1 MSEPVAWS
9 PVSKDGLLR
18 GIRYGKPTEDDLL
31 IAEADGDTIRYFCEL
46 TRPSPA
52 VSESPDTVSVP
63 KDNAREELK
72 RYRKKPVVI
81 QAAQWFKIGDHAA
94 VERPWSNKADYR
106 CPNCGKGWGC
116 HGVIKTLEDSQDG
129 GHFVCPGDWII
140 TGVQGENYACKPDIF
155 DKTYGSEG
163 EAADALERV
172 TREEKSLRKYA
183 NERDQMCDILR
194 DRAQAAEA
202 EAERLRADAERYQ
215 HLRSERPTL
224 LITGFFGNGC
234 VNRTIEEVDA
244 AIDAA
249 LEHK

>member
-1 MSEPVAWS
+1 MKGMVMLSRDEIERTRKLGHYVGERHFNALCDLAISAHDERAAGVAE
-9 PVSKDGLLR
+9 GLAMAA
-18 GIRYGKPTEDDLL
+18 K
-31 IAEADGDTIRYFCEL
+31 AC
-46 TRPSPA
+46 
-52 VSESPDTVSVP
+52 
-63 KDNAREELK
+63 EELK